1 MIYLLDWNSWWKKEI
16 ARQALVERYAFHIYK
31 DTLSYKPA
39 TTLFKK
45 KSSKI
50 SFLNSVFY
58 LCTSQPEE
66 NE

>member
-1 MIYLLDWNSWWKKEI
+1 MIYLLDWNSWCKKEI
-16 ARQALVERYAFHIYK
+16 ARQALPERYAFRIYK
-31 DTLSYKPA
+31 GTLSYKPT

-45 KSSKI
+45 KPLKI